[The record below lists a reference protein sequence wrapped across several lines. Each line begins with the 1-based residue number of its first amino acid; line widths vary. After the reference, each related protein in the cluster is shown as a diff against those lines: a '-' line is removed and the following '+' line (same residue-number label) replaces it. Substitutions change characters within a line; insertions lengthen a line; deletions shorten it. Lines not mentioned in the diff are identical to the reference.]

1 MDDITELERRIAAAF
16 DRMDQGLD
24 ALARAQAA
32 SHDQAVA
39 AQAALQ
45 GAKPQGAAVDPAQ
58 TARPDAVAPDAVA
71 PDWVAPDAAPAD
83 AAPQLTALLRAL
95 ELAKASNSD
104 WAERYSALQEQMSA
118 QTLAMASEIARLT
131 QELADAQHARTRS
144 EDAASMDAQT
154 APSRDDEIDDLTAR
168 LAAQEAELE
177 ALRSARAQEAAELGD
192 IISAL
197 TPLVEEASH
206 V

>member
-58 TARPDAVAPDAVA
+58 TARPDAVAPDG
-71 PDWVAPDAAPAD
+71 VAPDAAPAD